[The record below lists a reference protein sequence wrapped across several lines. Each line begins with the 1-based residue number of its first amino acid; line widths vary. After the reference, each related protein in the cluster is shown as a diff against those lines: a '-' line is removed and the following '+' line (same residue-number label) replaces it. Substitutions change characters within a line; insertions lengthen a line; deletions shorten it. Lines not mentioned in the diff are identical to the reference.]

1 MIEINETRVMKMIVV
16 TAGLAD
22 KKFSA
27 IMKKSENSS
36 LSILEVQTQSAAFFG
51 DEPDVVLVTGQ
62 KIEQINCRNAVF
74 LVRGHSSL
82 PEKFQCEQAIAVV
95 DSSDQSLLEQ
105 VAQHR
110 IKALT
115 CGLSGADT
123 LTLSSFT
130 PDSAVISLQRQLEA
144 FDGTVLEPFELP
156 VIFSAHVE
164 PFSLLS
170 CAAVFCFLG
179 KKNPLANCK
188 LWEL

>member
-1 MIEINETRVMKMIVV
+1 MIVV

-22 KKFSA
+22 KKFNA
-27 IMKKSENSS
+27 IMKKGGNGT
-36 LSILEVQTQSAAFFG
+36 LSILEVQTQNAAFLG
-51 DEPDVVLVTGQ
+51 DEPDLVLVTGQ
-62 KIEQINCRNAVF
+62 KIEQISCRNAVF
-74 LVRGHSSL
+74 LVRGHSSM
-82 PEKFQCEQAIAVV
+82 PEKFCCEQAVAVV

-105 VAQHR
+105 VAQHH

-115 CGLSGADT
+115 CGLASVDT

-130 PDSAVISLQRQLEA
+130 TDSAVISLQRQIEA

-156 VIFSAHVE
+156 VSFSTHVE

-179 KKNPLANCK
+179 KKNPLINCK
-188 LWEL
+188 LWELQG